1 MIRASYVAALAAAAA
16 VFGFAASANAGPASS
31 AAAGSGLSTTSAL
44 AQEVDYRGGRR
55 HCHWRGGERRCH
67 GGLGNRYDRYDGG
80 RYGRGPGITLRFGGG
95 RDYDRRRRWR

>member
-1 MIRASYVAALAAAAA
+1 MIRANYVAALAAAAA
-16 VFGFAASANAGPASS
+16 VFGLATSASAGPASS
-31 AAAGSGLSTTSAL
+31 QAAGSGLSTTSAL

-67 GGLGNRYDRYDGG
+67 GGYSRYDGY
-80 RYGRGPGITLRFGGG
+80 RPGITLRFGSS